1 VILQVFAHAGQVVHQ
16 RDIELLQQLRVAHA
30 GALEDLRGGNRPGAQ
45 QHFFVRRRFRR
56 NGAFALQPLD
66 AHRALAV
73 KEDAIGHGVGAD
85 GQVRARFA
93 WSR

>member
-30 GALEDLRGGNRPGAQ
+30 GALQDLREAIAPAHSSTSFWPSLWTGC
-45 QHFFVRRRFRR
+45 
-56 NGAFALQPLD
+56 AFALQPLD

-73 KEDAIGHGVGAD
+73 KNNMIGQAW
-85 GQVRARFA
+85 VRMVRFGRGFA